1 MRVVLVPGE
10 LVSLR
15 VVREGKDKGQGV
27 GYMPDGTMVVINN
40 GQSAIGQQVEVQV
53 QSLLQTG
60 AGIIVFAE
68 LKQPATTGLQP
79 SSSTPISA

>member
-1 MRVVLVPGE
+1 MLPGE
-10 LVSLR
+10 SLSLK

-27 GYMPDGTMVVINN
+27 GYMPDGTMVVVNN
-40 GQSAIGQQVEVQV
+40 GQSHIGHQVEVEV

-68 LKQPATTGLQP
+68 TKTAQLA
-79 SSSTPISA
+79 